1 MIQFLLLCIALLAA
15 MTLGWLIKAYEGEA
29 GDDQDD

>member
-15 MTLGWLIKAYEGEA
+15 MTLGWLIKAYEGDGGES
-29 GDDQDD
+29 DD